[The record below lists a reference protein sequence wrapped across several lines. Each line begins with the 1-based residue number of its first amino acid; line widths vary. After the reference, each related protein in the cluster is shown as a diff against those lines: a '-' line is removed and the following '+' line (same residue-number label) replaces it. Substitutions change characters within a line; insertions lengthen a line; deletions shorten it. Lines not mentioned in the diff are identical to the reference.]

1 MSDQVSAEIRSNV
14 PSPFCGIASDD
25 LRIEVSGLS
34 VRVVEN
40 GDAVTTP
47 AFELP
52 VDALKPRVAGAEVS
66 LEVACARAAEL
77 ITRSHCPVFSGF
89 GADVNDTR
97 AALSLIDR
105 CRGVFDQKRA
115 EPSLRNLLVVADSGW
130 MATTL
135 GEVKNRVDV
144 LVVFGTDI
152 EDGFPRFFERFVWN
166 RETLFGQD
174 PATREVIYIGRE
186 PSGRAAHA
194 PDGRAPWVLPC
205 PPESWPDV
213 AAALAAL
220 ARGARLQA
228 TEVGGLAIGDLQ
240 KVVDRLKNASYG
252 VVAWAAGQLDFPHAD
267 LTVQQLCQL
276 VVVLNDT
283 TRGGV
288 LPLGG
293 QNGDKTA
300 AQVCAWQ
307 TGYPTRVSFA
317 RGYPEFDPF
326 LFGTDRLLASGEADL
341 LVWVA
346 SLSTLPPPVTDVPTI
361 VIARSGMRCEREPEI
376 FIPVGTPGIDHVGHT
391 YRCDSVVALPLY
403 KLRESGLP
411 SAQTV
416 LQGIENALDAL

>member
-1 MSDQVSAEIRSNV
+1 MSDQVRTEVWSNV

-25 LRIEVSGLS
+25 LKVEVSGVD
-34 VRVVEN
+34 VRLVEN
-40 GDAVTTP
+40 GDVVTS
-47 AFELP
+47 AGFELP
-52 VDALKPRVAGAEVS
+52 IDALEPRVAGSEVC
-66 LEVACARAAEL
+66 LDEAYARAAEL
-77 ITRSHCPVFSGF
+77 ISRSHCPVFSGF
-89 GADVNDTR
+89 GTDVNDTR

-115 EPSLRNLLVVADSGW
+115 EASLRNLLVVADSGW

-152 EDGFPRFFERFVWN
+152 EEGFPRFFERFLWN

-174 PATREVIYIGRE
+174 PGTREVIYIGRE

-213 AAALAAL
+213 AAALTAI
-220 ARGARLQA
+220 ARGAPLQA
-228 TEVGGLAIGDLQ
+228 TEIGGVAISDLQ

-252 VVAWAAGQLDFPHAD
+252 VVTWAAGQLDFPHAD

-276 VVVLNDT
+276 VVQLNTT

-293 QNGDKTA
+293 QNGDRTA

-317 RGYPEFDPF
+317 RGFPEYDPF
-326 LFGTDRLLASGEADL
+326 LFGADRLLASGEADL

-346 SLSTLPPPVTDVPTI
+346 SLSTLPPPVTTVPTI
-361 VIARSGMRCEREPEI
+361 VIGRSGMVCEQEPEV
-376 FIPVGTPGIDHVGHT
+376 FIPVGTPGIDHCGHN

-416 LQGIENALDAL
+416 LRGIENVLDAL